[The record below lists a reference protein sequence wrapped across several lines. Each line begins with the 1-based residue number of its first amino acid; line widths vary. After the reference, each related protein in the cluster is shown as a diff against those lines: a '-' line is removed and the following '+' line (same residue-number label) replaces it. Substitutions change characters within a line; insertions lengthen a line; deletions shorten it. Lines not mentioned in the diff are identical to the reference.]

1 MIIENEMIRFL
12 NVCYSL
18 LFYYHML
25 IECKLFNKIQC
36 FYLKFEKFV
45 SYLCD
50 EKISNQL
57 VYSIVILNILQ
68 IAIAVL

>member
-12 NVCYSL
+12 NVCYIL
-18 LFYYHML
+18 LFYYNML
-25 IECKLFNKIQC
+25 IECKLFIKIQS
-36 FYLKFEKFV
+36 FYLKFVKFV

-50 EKISNQL
+50 VKISNKL
-57 VYSIVILNILQ
+57 VCSIVILNILQ